1 MPRWYAYSAQLS
13 SENVFPLIDFKSAV
27 RIGYLDLADNG
38 EKTLEWLSAKN
49 CRVLYATHIHEIAS
63 YADEINKS
71 ERSRGKIDFLCAE
84 LQGKERSYKIV
95 RGKRSRGS
103 HAMDIFEKYG
113 IGFLAEK

>member
-1 MPRWYAYSAQLS
+1 MAEICSAATENSLILLDELFSGTS
-13 SENVFPLIDFKSAV
+13 SEDGAIIA
-27 RIGYLDLADNG
+27 

-71 ERSRGKIDFLCAE
+71 KRSRGKIDFLCAE